1 MQGMSALRR
10 QRTRSGNQSCQNNA
24 DRQISHQTPPTDQSG
39 AAQKRNRAEMENSGC
54 GAGNVDGGTKLDRS
68 FA

>member
-10 QRTRSGNQSCQNNA
+10 QRIRSGNQSCQNNA
-24 DRQISHQTPPTDQSG
+24 DRQISHQTLPPIKAE

-54 GAGNVDGGTKLDRS
+54 GAGNVDGGTKLDQS